1 MEPTRKSPACAPQS
15 QPPVDGFPGVVGTFG
30 AEPRRRNS
38 IRQRI
43 ARGLGS
49 KAALRLA
56 CALVF
61 CAAPAMAQ
69 PGVPYETVI
78 EGIED
83 HALLQALESVSATR
97 DLQERPP
104 LTLSLLRR
112 RAEKDIPVFR
122 KVLQSRGYYGADI
135 GVSID
140 DTAAPLRVV
149 FHVDPGPLYRVSQ
162 ADIRVAGP
170 GASIADRLPSL
181 ESLGLPVGA
190 PAESRPILD
199 AGEALLEEMA
209 RRGYPLARIQERR
222 VVVDHRTREV
232 RVSYAFES
240 GPLCRF
246 GPTTVEGLST
256 VDESVVRRKI
266 PWQEGQVFNQDLVAT
281 ARNQLIELE
290 LFSLV
295 RIEHADEPEA
305 DGHLPMTVEVVE
317 RKQRT
322 VRAGLSYLTDE
333 GAGIRTSWENR
344 NLFGRGD
351 RVAFQGE
358 VSDIYLALDGSFR
371 KREFLREDQSLLLS
385 ERLAEEDTDAFTS
398 RNITTGAMAERDLGA
413 GMRFSTG
420 LALRISEVDDVM
432 SEDEFIF
439 LSLLSRFTRDTVDNP
454 LDATRGGRLQFSVAP
469 FADVLDQESHFLK
482 VYGSYSHFLQ
492 LRETPRA
499 VFALRAAVGTLW
511 GTGRNSVPADLRY
524 YAGGGGSIRGY
535 AFQSVGPLS
544 DDDPLGGRS
553 LLELSN
559 ELRMNVTETLGFAVF
574 LDGGAAFESAYPDL
588 EESVRW
594 GTGLGLRYFTPIGP
608 FRIDVAFPLNRRD
621 DVDDSYQVYI
631 SLGQA
636 F

>member
-1 MEPTRKSPACAPQS
+1 MEPTRESPACAPQS
-15 QPPVDGFPGVVGTFG
+15 EPPADGFPGVDGTFG
-30 AEPRRRNS
+30 AEPRGGNS
-38 IRQRI
+38 IRRRI
-43 ARGLGS
+43 ACGFGS
-49 KAALRLA
+49 KAALWLV

-61 CAAPAMAQ
+61 CAAPAVAQ
-69 PGVPYETVI
+69 PGASYETVI

-83 HALLQALESVSATR
+83 RALLQALESVSATR
-97 DLQERPP
+97 DLQQRPP

-122 KVLQSRGYYGADI
+122 KVLQSRGHYAADI
-135 GVSID
+135 RVSID
-140 DTAAPLRVV
+140 DTATTLRVV

-170 GASIADRLPSL
+170 GASIAGRLPSL
-181 ESLGLPVGA
+181 ESLGVPVGA

-232 RVSYAFES
+232 RVSYAFAS

-266 PWQEGQVFNQDLVAT
+266 PWREGQVFNRDLVAT
-281 ARNQLIELE
+281 ARNRLIGLE

-295 RIEHADEPEA
+295 RIEHSDEPET
-305 DGHLPMTVEVVE
+305 DGRLPMTVDVVE
-317 RKQRT
+317 RKHRT
-322 VRAGLSYLTDE
+322 VRAGLSYRTDE

-351 RVAFQGE
+351 RLAFQGE
-358 VSDIYLALDGSFR
+358 VSGIYLALDGSFR

-385 ERLAEEDTDAFTS
+385 GRLAEEDTDAFTS
-398 RNITTGAMAERDLGA
+398 RNITAGAVAERELGA

-420 LALRISEVDDVM
+420 LALRISDVDDVA
-432 SEDEFIF
+432 SQDKFVF
-439 LSLLSRFTRDTVDNP
+439 LSVPSRFTRDTVDNP

-469 FADVLDQESHFLK
+469 FADILDQESHFLK

-511 GTGRNSVPADLRY
+511 GAGRNSVPADLRY

-544 DDDPLGGRS
+544 DTDPLGGRS
-553 LLELSN
+553 LLELST

-574 LDGGAAFESAYPDL
+574 LDGGGAFESAYPDL

-594 GTGLGLRYFTPIGP
+594 GTGVGLRYFTPIGP

-621 DVDDSYQVYI
+621 DVDDSFQVYV